1 MERRRFNMRNLIR
14 TFLAGVVSVLGML
27 TGFAVFEKLS
37 NPVERKKIKNKLT
50 NIKNAIMKKD

>member
-1 MERRRFNMRNLIR
+1 MRNLIR
-14 TFLAGVVSVLGML
+14 TFTAGMVSVLGML

-50 NIKNAIMKKD
+50 NVKNAIMKKD